1 MLEKFVVKL
10 LAPEL
15 NVEFS
20 EKDQTHFNEQLNL
33 IVIGKDFNSDGEEFL
48 AHIERAHFYEK
59 VGSFSLRFWT
69 LLHEIG
75 HYMTC
80 SISEDEIESYT
91 DYMLYHINSE
101 NKTYFDKPREWL
113 ATDWAVGYVVAHPVL
128 SYLFNKFVE
137 KNSNRVVRV
146 K

>member
-10 LAPEL
+10 MAPEL

-33 IVIGKDFNSDGEEFL
+33 IVIGKDFDDDGEEFL
-48 AHIERAHFYEK
+48 AHIEAAHFYEK

-75 HYMTC
+75 HYMTR
-80 SISEDEIESYT
+80 SISESEVESYLG
-91 DYMLYHINSE
+91 YMLNQINSE
-101 NKTYFDKPREWL
+101 NKTYFDEPREWL
-113 ATDWAVGYVVAHPVL
+113 ATDWAIEYVTAHPVL
-128 SYLFNKFVE
+128 SYLLNKFVE
-137 KNSNRVVRV
+137 KEN
-146 K
+146 